1 MPDLRYIEHKESPQS
16 RLRLS
21 LVILFLF
28 FSSSSLVMKGRGYSG
43 CIFRLRAAPYS
54 VAHAIL
60 TLPLSSTYTPISS
73 VAYFI
78 FLWRT
83 AGFDH
88 LLLVAYI
95 PYWPWCSVCFSSR
108 LYLIRSRGSSIGG
121 LVPTRRT
128 QNGLTSHCL
137 ACPISNTVM
146 LVLCSAN
153 KLLL

>member
-28 FSSSSLVMKGRGYSG
+28 FFFFLSSLVMKGRGYSG

-78 FLWRT
+78 FPS
-83 AGFDH
+83 D
-88 LLLVAYI
+88 V
-95 PYWPWCSVCFSSR
+95 
-108 LYLIRSRGSSIGG
+108 
-121 LVPTRRT
+121 RR
-128 QNGLTSHCL
+128 
-137 ACPISNTVM
+137 V
-146 LVLCSAN
+146 
-153 KLLL
+153 

>member
-78 FLWRT
+78 FL
-83 AGFDH
+83 
-88 LLLVAYI
+88 
-95 PYWPWCSVCFSSR
+95 
-108 LYLIRSRGSSIGG
+108 
-121 LVPTRRT
+121 
-128 QNGLTSHCL
+128 
-137 ACPISNTVM
+137 
-146 LVLCSAN
+146 
-153 KLLL
+153 